1 MRTSGAGQALKQSMR
16 KRLWILG
23 LAVIVAALLVI
34 RFWSREEVTDLDAPS
49 CAEGPTTP
57 GIDVSYH
64 QDTIEWSK
72 VRRAGIKFAFI
83 RVSDGLS
90 FADPEFT
97 RNWTNAQAAKIA
109 RGAYQY
115 FRPEENAI
123 AQADKLIAAIEN
135 DKGEL
140 PPVID
145 VESTGGLRPA
155 QIAKQVTIW
164 IDRVRARLGVEPII
178 YTSPDFWRDEVG
190 GADLSSQPLW
200 VAHYTKDCPR
210 VPAPWTRWMF
220 WQYSKTG
227 RVPGIKG
234 YVDLNVYQGK
244 LDRSAK

>member
-1 MRTSGAGQALKQSMR
+1 MQ
-16 KRLWILG
+16 KRLWIG
-23 LAVIVAALLVI
+23 CLAAIVAALVGLRLWTGRDEPV
-34 RFWSREEVTDLDAPS
+34 DLDAPS

-64 QDTIEWSK
+64 QSTIEWSK

-83 RVSDGLS
+83 RVSDGLTVT
-90 FADPEFT
+90 DPEFT
-97 RNWTNAQAAKIA
+97 RNWTNAKTAKIA
-109 RGAYQY
+109 RGAYQF

-123 AQADKLIAAIEN
+123 AQADKLVAAIAD

-145 VESTGGLRPA
+145 VEATGGLRPA
-155 QIAKQVTIW
+155 QIAKQVTLW
-164 IDRVRARLGVEPII
+164 IDRVRSRLGVEPIV

-210 VPAPWTRWMF
+210 VPAPWKRWTF

-234 YVDLNVYQGK
+234 PVDLNVYQGQMK
-244 LDRSAK
+244 SLGK

>member
-1 MRTSGAGQALKQSMR
+1 MASVR

-23 LAVIVAALLVI
+23 LAATVAGLLAIRIAL
-34 RFWSREEVTDLDAPS
+34 REDAVDLDAPG

-64 QDTIEWSK
+64 QATIEWSK

-83 RVSDGLS
+83 RVSDGLTVT
-90 FADPEFT
+90 DPEFV
-97 RNWTNAQAAKIA
+97 RNWTNAREAKIA
-109 RGAYQY
+109 RGAYQF
-115 FRPEENAI
+115 FRPEQNAI
-123 AQADKLIAAIEN
+123 AQADKLIAAIAD

-140 PPVID
+140 APVID

-155 QIAKQVTIW
+155 QIAKQVTLW

-200 VAHYTKDCPR
+200 VAHYTRECPR
-210 VPAPWTRWMF
+210 VPAPWTRWTF

-234 YVDLNVYQGK
+234 NVDLNVFQGQMK
-244 LDRSAK
+244 TARK

>member
-1 MRTSGAGQALKQSMR
+1 MH

-23 LAVIVAALLVI
+23 LVAIVAGLLVV
-34 RFWSREEVTDLDAPS
+34 RFWSHDDGRADLNAPS

-64 QDTIEWSK
+64 QATIEWSK

-83 RVSDGLS
+83 RVSDGLTVS
-90 FADPEFT
+90 DPEFT
-97 RNWTNAQAAKIA
+97 RNWANAKAQKIA
-109 RGAYQY
+109 RGAYQF
-115 FRPEENAI
+115 FRPGENAI
-123 AQADKLIAAIEN
+123 AQADKLVAAIEN

-145 VESTGGLRPA
+145 VEVTGGLRPA
-155 QIAKQVTIW
+155 KVAKQVTLW
-164 IDRVRARLGVEPII
+164 IDRVRARLGVEPIV

-200 VAHYTKDCPR
+200 VAHYTKECPR
-210 VPAPWTRWMF
+210 VPAPWTRWTF

-234 YVDLNVYQGK
+234 HVDLNVYQGRMK
-244 LDRSAK
+244 